1 MSDSLF
7 DKIIK
12 ILCLFTY
19 SSVLTLPIQAQ
30 SEYFHFSN
38 ESGVKNALLKTQ
50 ARVSSADYQG
60 DVLIY
65 GDYLTNSLEFQQ
77 SIKDLGFNVK
87 LIGNESYNLISTT
100 SGKTLVLSGEKT
112 LHPAVRKSTDLFL
125 RNGGNVLLVGAKAF
139 DYSPIPQ
146 GSVSV
151 VDFSNANS
159 YSIVDQP
166 RKVASASVETPTIRV
181 GKDPSGHDA
190 LEIFTSERGMSN
202 YMARIPVSSKR
213 TANRSVITFSAKGNS
228 YVDLL
233 ALEIVDSNNAR
244 WYAFVPVTN
253 NWQDYSVS
261 MADFIPENW
270 KDSQGEY
277 PLLDPQKVETLF
289 IGVNLMTIWREKPM
303 YFGLSNVALAENQQ
317 TYYTPTSALNTLRL
331 PFFEN
336 DIFIPEWTLNP
347 MNQAVELTGNQLL
360 FRKETYPFGPLQIE
374 SNANIAVVPKSI
386 SNHPGSLMGTDTESA
401 YDFRS
406 SREKRIVSILE
417 TGDMYPAQQVARIE
431 LPTGGR
437 YSGSTLTLFG
447 VTPAE
452 MVSKESLTKSLLD
465 ALTFVNAKALIVNVE
480 INTTISTTV
489 NNPAFPK
496 LKVTFKNPL
505 NKFSNGKVTVNIAD
519 GKIIKEQTVLLPP
532 NKVYSMEII
541 LPEVPADFPM
551 KEFKWSLSLNANN
564 NTDIFEDQVDV
575 ERSML
580 IAFRHLIRAQNKYP
594 DGRIS
599 NHYFGD
605 AYGIRAMFAYLDYV
619 KSHPE
624 SMQKNQNIWKTITLN
639 DISNCAHRFYD
650 MLVNRQ
656 LANGAL
662 PMGYSE
668 HTFGYNLADG
678 GQMALSVAQS
688 LRYIENE
695 ITKNKYQNLVYKFG
709 DWSETFYIDS
719 IKSALIKK
727 NYPVEYSEGQGTIGH
742 YGLAQRGT
750 RQIPYGPSW
759 VGSCILPSQIYLA
772 YWNKTDDENK
782 QRIYEYIANRNIEFY
797 VNKMTSLGY
806 YQVEALFWSYLSV
819 KDELTKNKII
829 NLLDNIF
836 IPERLKGEA
845 NDMFGLGGRNTL
857 YALSMIY
864 YQRFIKENSNL
875 RAALLKYVWT
885 FGSESSSN
893 GIGRLTEA
901 FPKPIHGESLA
912 ATKYAT
918 LSSLWSMELLS
929 PASTLFGGL
938 LTSTE
943 APQADNN
950 KNKIEGLKVYS
961 SNSNLHIETSPSQHF
976 SLYDING
983 RLLSKHFDKGVYP
996 IANGIYLV
1004 QLNNKIQK
1012 VVHY

>member
-7 DKIIK
+7 SKIVK
-12 ILCLFTY
+12 ILYLFVCFCL
-19 SSVLTLPIQAQ
+19 LTSYLQAQ
-30 SEYFHFSN
+30 SKFNHFTN
-38 ESGVKNALLKTQ
+38 EGGVKNALLNTQ
-50 ARVSSADYQG
+50 QKIPTADYQG

-65 GDYLTNSLEFQQ
+65 GNYLTNSLEFQQ

-100 SGKTLVLSGEKT
+100 SGKTLILSGEKT

-233 ALEIVDSNNAR
+233 ALEIIDSNNAK

-253 NWQDYSVS
+253 KWENYSVS

-277 PLLDPQKVETLF
+277 PLLDPGKIETLF
-289 IGVNLMTIWREKPM
+289 IGINLLTIWREKPM
-303 YFGLSNVALAENQQ
+303 YFGLSNVALAEDQQ

-347 MNQAVELTGNQLL
+347 MNQAMELQGKQLL
-360 FRKETYPFGPLQIE
+360 FRKESYPFGPLQIE
-374 SNANIAVVPKSI
+374 NSTNVVVIPKSI
-386 SNHPGSLMGTDTESA
+386 SNHPGSTMGTDTESA

-406 SREKRIVSILE
+406 SREKRIIPILE
-417 TGDMYPAQQVARIE
+417 TGDVYPAQQIARIE
-431 LPTGGR
+431 FPTGGR
-437 YSGSTLTLFG
+437 YSGSTQTLFG
-447 VTPAE
+447 VEPAE
-452 MVSKESLTKSLLD
+452 MVSNESLTKSLID
-465 ALTFVNAKALIVNVE
+465 ALTLVNTKSLILNVQ
-480 INTTISTTV
+480 INTTVSTTV

-532 NKVYSMEII
+532 NKVYSMEIV

-551 KEFKWSLSLNANN
+551 KEFNWSLTLDANN
-564 NTDIFEDQVDV
+564 STDIFEDQVDI

-605 AYGIRAMFAYLDYV
+605 AYGIRAMFAYLEYL

-624 SMQKNQNIWKTITLN
+624 SMQKNQDIWKTITIN
-639 DISNCAHRFYD
+639 DISTCAYRFYD
-650 MLVNRQ
+650 MLANRQ

-668 HTFGYNLADG
+668 HTYGYNLADG

-688 LRYIENE
+688 LRYIEDE
-695 ITKNKYQNLVYKFG
+695 TIKNKYLNLVYKFG
-709 DWSETFYIDS
+709 DWAETFYIDS
-719 IKSALIKK
+719 AKSALIKK

-759 VGSCILPSQIYLA
+759 VGSCILPAQIYLA

-782 QRIYEYIANRNIEFY
+782 QKIYEYIADRNIEFY

-806 YQVEALFWSYLSV
+806 YQVEALFWSYLTV
-819 KDELTKNKII
+819 KDELIKSKII
-829 NLLDNIF
+829 DLLNNLF
-836 IPERLKGEA
+836 IPKRLEGDA
-845 NDMFGLGGRNTL
+845 NDMFSLGGRNTL

-864 YQRFIKENSNL
+864 YQRFIKEYPNL

-918 LSSLWSMELLS
+918 LSSLWCMELLS
-929 PASTLFGGL
+929 PTSTLFSGL
-938 LTSTE
+938 LTSLQS
-943 APQADNN
+943 PQADSN

-961 SNSNLHIETSPSQHF
+961 SNSSLHIETTPSQNF
-976 SLYDING
+976 LLYDING
-983 RLLSKHFDKGVYP
+983 RLLANHFDKGVFP
-996 IANGIYLV
+996 VANGIYLV